1 MLSVRHLLIIGGTKG
16 LGKAFC
22 SAMSST
28 PCRIT
33 VIARSLP
40 ASTGSTG
47 NVNYITADV
56 TVAASLK
63 AALEQAVAR
72 DGKFHQV
79 AFFQQDRA
87 KDNSWERKLAC
98 TLTATHT
105 ALEVLQHHFAAEG
118 DKAVVLLTSIASRF
132 VADEQDVGY
141 HAAKTGLLGL
151 GRYYA
156 FKLGTLG
163 VRVNFV
169 TPGTVLKDEAR
180 EFYSK
185 NPGLR
190 ELLQQTIPL
199 RRMGTAA
206 EVTAA
211 VKFLLS
217 PEASFITGQEL
228 VVDGGAG
235 LQSQESLARALANNN
250 VATRSRQ

>member
-1 MLSVRHLLIIGGTKG
+1 MKHLLIIGGTKG

-22 SAMSST
+22 AAMSST
-28 PCRIT
+28 SCRIS

-40 ASTGSTG
+40 TSTVSSE
-47 NVNYITADV
+47 NLHYIAADV
-56 TVAASLK
+56 TVAGSLK
-63 AALEQAVAR
+63 AGLEQVVKQG
-72 DGKFHQV
+72 GKIHQV
-79 AFFQQDRA
+79 AFFQQDRS
-87 KDNSWERKLAC
+87 KDNSWDRKLSC

-105 ALEVLQHHFAAEG
+105 ALEILQNHFAPEG

-156 FKLGTLG
+156 FKLGALG
-163 VRVNFV
+163 VRVNCV
-169 TPGTVLKDEAR
+169 TPGTVLKEEAR
-180 EFYSK
+180 EFYLK
-185 NPGLR
+185 NPELR
-190 ELLQQTIPL
+190 DLLQQTIPL
-199 RRMGTAA
+199 RRMGTAE

-211 VKFLLS
+211 IKFLLS

-235 LQSQESLARALANNN
+235 LQSQESLARSLVNN
-250 VATRSRQ
+250 AASRLK

>member
-1 MLSVRHLLIIGGTKG
+1 MRHILIIGGTKG

-22 SAMSST
+22 TAMNS
-28 PCRIT
+28 PAYKVT
-33 VIARSLP
+33 VIARSVP
-40 ASTGSTG
+40 ASAVSTE
-47 NVNYITADV
+47 NLKYVVADV
-56 TVAASLK
+56 TVAESLK
-63 AALEQAVAR
+63 AGLEQAVLQS
-72 DGKFHQV
+72 GKIHQV

-87 KDNSWERKLAC
+87 KDNSWSRKLAC
-98 TLTATHT
+98 TLTATHN
-105 ALEVLQHHFAAEG
+105 ALEILQDHFAPDG

-141 HAAKTGLLGL
+141 HTAKTGLLGL

-156 FKLGTLG
+156 FKLGALG
-163 VRVNFV
+163 VRVNCV

-185 NPGLR
+185 NPELC

-211 VKFLLS
+211 IKFLLS

-235 LQSQESLARALANNN
+235 LQSQESLARALTNNAAN
-250 VATRSRQ
+250 RRQK

>member
-1 MLSVRHLLIIGGTKG
+1 MTHLLIIGGTKG

-22 SAMSST
+22 TAMSAT

-33 VIARSLP
+33 VIARSVP
-40 ASTGSTG
+40 ASAVSTE
-47 NVNYITADV
+47 NHRYIAADV

-63 AALEQAVAR
+63 AALEQAVAQG
-72 DGKFHQV
+72 GKIHQV

-87 KDNSWERKLAC
+87 KDNSWSRKLAC

-105 ALEVLQHHFAAEG
+105 AMEILQDHFAPEG
-118 DKAVVLLTSIASRF
+118 DKAVVFLTSIASRF

-156 FKLGTLG
+156 FKLGAHG
-163 VRVNFV
+163 VRVNCV
-169 TPGTVLKDEAR
+169 TPGTVLKEEAK
-180 EFYSK
+180 EFYLK
-185 NPGLR
+185 NPELR

-211 VKFLLS
+211 IKFLLS

-235 LQSQESLARALANNN
+235 LQSQESLARALANN
-250 VATRSRQ
+250 ATSHRQK